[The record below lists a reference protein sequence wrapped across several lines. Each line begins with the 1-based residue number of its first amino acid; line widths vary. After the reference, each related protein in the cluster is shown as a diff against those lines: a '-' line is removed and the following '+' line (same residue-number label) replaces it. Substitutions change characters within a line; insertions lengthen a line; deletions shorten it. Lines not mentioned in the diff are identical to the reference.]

1 MDESSEERAFL
12 DEARAWLHSGGDV
25 DARTQGREA
34 TSRSRL
40 YHAAK
45 RGYLSGIRL
54 LLDHGASLEW
64 HKRGDRDMDASVRRR
79 RLRRGI
85 PLHAAAINCRCRA
98 AALLLDAGANVNA
111 RDQISQ
117 YFEWT
122 ALHKAAVSGRDVTVG
137 RSDVEM
143 CKLLLSRGASIDA
156 VTGSG
161 FYAEALARRYTRMG
175 FAKLLADVR
184 AAGGWAAYVAAPR
197 RELLK
202 LRHELQTQ
210 PHTSPQGRLF
220 LDTGLYTGPK
230 ARLFLDPKIPDDV
243 FMYVLQ
249 FWRCARDSEY

>member
-12 DEARAWLHSGGDV
+12 DEARAWLRSGGDV
-25 DARTQGREA
+25 DALTWNPD
-34 TSRSRL
+34 TPDSRSRYRRTRL

-45 RGYLSGIRL
+45 LGYLSSIRL
-54 LLDHGASLEW
+54 LLDHGASLDKTEG
-64 HKRGDRDMDASVRRR
+64 RT
-79 RLRRGI
+79 
-85 PLHAAAINCRCRA
+85 PLHVAAHETRCDA
-98 AALLLDAGANVNA
+98 AVLLLDAGANVNA

>member
-1 MDESSEERAFL
+1 M
-12 DEARAWLHSGGDV
+12 
-25 DARTQGREA
+25 
-34 TSRSRL
+34 
-40 YHAAK
+40 
-45 RGYLSGIRL
+45 

-64 HKRGDRDMDASVRRR
+64 HKRGDRDDMDRTVRRR

-85 PLHAAAINCRCRA
+85 PLHAAAIGCRCRA

-111 RDQISQ
+111 RDQVSQ
-117 YFEWT
+117 YLEWT
-122 ALHKAAVSGRDVTVG
+122 ALHNAAVSGRDGTVG
-137 RSDVEM
+137 RCDVEM
-143 CKLLLSRGASIDA
+143 CKLLLSRGASTDA
-156 VTGSG
+156 VTASG
-161 FYAEALARRYTRMG
+161 FDAETLARRYTRMG

-197 RELLK
+197 RELLN

-230 ARLFLDPKIPDDV
+230 AQLFLDPQIPDDA

-249 FWRCARDSEY
+249 FWRCARDSGY